1 MHASYAFDEKYECAD
16 RGVVFGI
23 CGHEGC
29 QSDLSPNGLHHPVLC
44 GETCGCPLPVNV
56 YECQEQG

>member
-1 MHASYAFDEKYECAD
+1 MDIFDERYECAD
-16 RGVVFGI
+16 CGVVFGI
-23 CGHEGC
+23 TGHEGC